1 MDEWW
6 WGECEKHHL
15 PLLIT
20 LLLENIK
27 TSHDVL
33 RSHQLLFSAHK
44 YAKLYILIS
53 PSDHC
58 RVVRKQIRDK
68 WKIGPD
74 VRNVYELFMNQ
85 DRLLRSIQQIWQRG
99 WKLMRC
105 SNFWDRGQNRIY
117 CSVERQNQEW
127 EKNILICC
135 FFSSYL
141 CKPYI
146 DVDAVVTQTVNPI
159 SPLLIS

>member
-1 MDEWW
+1 MNDDEENAKSTTFHSLSLCYWKIS
-6 WGECEKHHL
+6 KHRMM
-15 PLLIT
+15 
-20 LLLENIK
+20 
-27 TSHDVL
+27 S
-33 RSHQLLFSAHK
+33 SA
-44 YAKLYILIS
+44 LIS
-53 PSDHC
+53 FSSLHINTQTYTFHC